1 MHLPRNEK
9 LKQSGRNLRSSAT
22 KEENHLWFDFL
33 RNYSVQFHR
42 QRTIGNYIVDFYC
55 PSVKLA
61 VELDGSQHFE
71 DDGMTYDSSRTAC
84 LNSLGITVIRFTNRD
99 IKDNFE
105 GVCTAIELKLKELR

>member
-9 LKQSGRNLRSSAT
+9 LKQNGRNLRSNVT
-22 KEENHLWFDFL
+22 KEENHLWCDFL
-33 RNYSVQFHR
+33 CNYSVQFHR
-42 QRTIGNYIVDFYC
+42 QRTIGNYIIDFYC
-55 PSVKLA
+55 PSAKLA

-71 DDGMTYDSSRTAC
+71 DDKMAYDSNRMAYLS
-84 LNSLGITVIRFTNRD
+84 SLGITVIRFTNRD